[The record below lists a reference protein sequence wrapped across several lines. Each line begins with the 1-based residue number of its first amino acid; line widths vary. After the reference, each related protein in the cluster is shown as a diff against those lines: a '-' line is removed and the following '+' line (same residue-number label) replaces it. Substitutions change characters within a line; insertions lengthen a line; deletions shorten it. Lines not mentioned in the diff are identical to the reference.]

1 MNTIGTIQYIS
12 STHIDKD
19 SAEKNKRRANSF
31 QDIYLKEATFDE
43 ICNLLDRG
51 STIGRVGNSTRYLAI
66 DIDESSVDIS
76 RVIEHF
82 KGNKDVHISHSP
94 SNNDLRYHILV
105 NTHRNIDREDYNS
118 EVKKEFYKINAAICT
133 EQIDFMKLDDKASY
147 FYQPFF
153 GSSVKNEEKIILE
166 DSKRLFTWVKKDSS
180 PRFYIE
186 RGYKKRPSLNSADYC
201 NKNNLLTV
209 AEEQRFDIYLPSMT
223 NGKWKKIAE
232 GHRYNWARMIGA
244 KLLMRIIYLNHTFD
258 EKWTKFDF
266 LDTFEWIIRT
276 NVVKFDTFTS
286 EFKTLSLFFI
296 KEEWNSIHALSYEEQ
311 IKLLEPYFNCSK
323 RQYKSRKYTPAAMD
337 TIIKE
342 HRFDENTIL
351 FSDKDSLKV
360 ICKEM
365 LLDYYKFTEYVKSLK
380 LEIAF
385 EVVSVHGNKKHFVEG
400 MTMDEFNQYCK
411 VNNIDK
417 YTKYRLKK
425 RL

>member
-12 STHIDKD
+12 KTHTSKD
-19 SAEKNKRRANSF
+19 IAIKNKKEANSF

-43 ICNLLDRG
+43 ICNLLNSG
-51 STIGRVGNSTRYLAI
+51 STIGRVGNNTRYLAL
-66 DIDESSVDIS
+66 DIDNTSVPIS
-76 RVIEHF
+76 RVITHF
-82 KGNKDVHISHSP
+82 KGNADYHISYSS
-94 SNNDLRYHILV
+94 SNHVLKYHILV
-105 NTHRNIDREDYNS
+105 NTHRNIDREDYKS
-118 EVKKEFYKINAAICT
+118 EVKNEFDKINGVICT
-133 EQIDFMKLDDKASY
+133 HEDDFMELDKRANN
-147 FYQPFF
+147 FYQSFF
-153 GSSVKNEEKIILE
+153 GASVKNEEAIILE
-166 DSKRLFTWVKKDSS
+166 DSKRLFTWVKKDYS

-186 RGYKKRPSLNSADYC
+186 REFKEHPSLNSADYC
-201 NKNNLLTV
+201 IKNNLLTV
-209 AEEQRFDIYLPSMT
+209 AEEKRFDIYLPSMT
-223 NGKWKKIAE
+223 NGKWKKIKE

-244 KLLMRIIYLNHTFD
+244 KLLMRIIYLNHAFD

-276 NVVKFDTFTS
+276 NVVKFDTFKT
-286 EFKTLSLFFI
+286 EFKTLSLFI
-296 KEEWNSIHALSYEEQ
+296 DNKWDITHSLSYEEQ

-323 RQYKSRKYTPAAMD
+323 RQYRSRKYSPAAMD
-337 TIIKE
+337 TIIQE
-342 HRFDENTIL
+342 HMFDENTVL
-351 FSDKDSLKV
+351 FSDTDSLKA

-385 EVVSVHGNKKHFVEG
+385 EVENVHGNKKHFVEG

-417 YTKYRLKK
+417 RMKYKLKK